1 MGSRNWSMIFI
12 LCALAGVLAGYFVTL
27 FLKPTLIPP
36 MLRIGFLREPTTV
49 LLMGTDVV
57 YNGKGRRKTADASSF
72 QGRSDTIMVARMDPF
87 SNSFVLLSIPRDTLA
102 YIPDHGRQK
111 INAANA
117 IGGPELTRV
126 TVSNLLQMNI
136 EHYLVLNVR
145 GLVECVDEVGG
156 ITIDVPKRLKYK
168 DNSAKLNIDLQPGP
182 AKLTGTEA
190 MGFVRFRHDSLG
202 DIGRVQRQEL
212 FIRAA
217 LDKAM
222 EAETWAH
229 LPDLI
234 TIANKYILTDLNP
247 ADMAAMAAFV
257 RAVPKDRQS
266 LVLLPGNFSGT
277 GDWEVDKSEV
287 RRMVAKLTG
296 STFVESDRR
305 HLRVTIRNASSDRRM
320 ARKLLNVLRSK
331 GYRSISIKTAK
342 EDQGAPHA
350 TTQII
355 AQRGNPEDAELLK
368 MDLAGSGEI
377 VNASVGDIESAV
389 TIIIGDDLLSL
400 VSAPNKG

>member
-1 MGSRNWSMIFI
+1 MVFV

-57 YNGKGRRKTADASSF
+57 YNGKGRRKSADASSF

-87 SNSFVLLSIPRDTLA
+87 SNSFSLLSIPRDTLA

-126 TVSNLLQMNI
+126 TVGNLLQMNI
-136 EHYLVLNVR
+136 DHYLVLNVR

-156 ITIDVPKRLKYK
+156 ITINVPKRLKYK

-182 AKLTGTEA
+182 TTLNGTQA

-202 DIGRVQRQEL
+202 DIGRVQRQEM

-222 EAETWAH
+222 EAETWSH

-234 TIANKYILTDLNP
+234 NIANKYILTDLNP

-277 GDWEVDKSEV
+277 GDWEVDKAEV
-287 RRMVAKLTG
+287 RRMVAKLSG
-296 STFVESDRR
+296 STFVDTDRR
-305 HLRVTIRNASSDRRM
+305 RLRVTIRNASSDRRM
-320 ARKLLNVLRSK
+320 SRKLVNLLHSR
-331 GYRSISIKTAK
+331 GYRSLVIKTAK
-342 EDQGAPHA
+342 EDQGPPHA

-355 AQRGNPEDAELLK
+355 AQRGNPEDAELVQT
-368 MDLAGSGEI
+368 DLAGAGEV
-377 VNASVGDIESAV
+377 VNASVGDIESSV

-400 VSAPNKG
+400 VSSSSKG